1 MMSMEG
7 AIKRV
12 KGFRLDEGDIMDK
25 NKMENS
31 IQEKDGNRDE
41 YAIYDYLKLHPGVL
55 ISCISAMVMILTF
68 IINYAIYLRTSGFLA
83 YWGVESLKINMNNA
97 NLIYTFAGV
106 FIYYMMV
113 TFIQPFIID
122 SCEKYFEEMKS
133 DYYIRYFRK
142 HVKKEVVQCKKNM
155 NPKKKDKTLSDIQDE
170 EDIRIEKYVED
181 IKGYIKE
188 SKKLS
193 KKISK
198 IISKK
203 MIISIVIAFLG
214 LSIATF
220 FLMLISINSYDIIT
234 ILMISIICASI
245 TLVITLSIVYF
256 IIKYPKIK
264 KIKKEIS
271 EKELDLEKIFDLN
284 DNVHYEYPIDKIFNM
299 DFKEAFRDKAIA
311 SLILQITIGAL
322 FLLFMVYPIGANDT
336 KNKQEFVIVTEDG
349 QDYVII
355 YNNDNCYYLVEALIE
370 DKKIT
375 IDTTKQ
381 SVVVKDKIVYENM
394 KFEEVVR
401 KTLDE
406 KYD

>member
-1 MMSMEG
+1 
-7 AIKRV
+7 
-12 KGFRLDEGDIMDK
+12 MDT
-25 NKMENS
+25 NNIENS
-31 IQEKDGNRDE
+31 IQDKDNHKNE
-41 YAIYDYLKLHPGVL
+41 YAIYEYLKMHPGML
-55 ISCISAMVMILTF
+55 ISCVSAMVMIITF
-68 IINYAIYLRTSGFLA
+68 IINYAIYLRTSRFLA
-83 YWGVESLKINMNNA
+83 YWGVESLKIDMNNT
-97 NLIYTFAGV
+97 NLIYTFAGA
-106 FIYYMMV
+106 FIYYMMIMY
-113 TFIQPFIID
+113 IQPFIID

-133 DYYIRYFRK
+133 DYYIHYFRK
-142 HVKKEVVQCKKNM
+142 YVKKEVVQCKKM
-155 NPKKKDKTLSDIQDE
+155 MKPKKKDKTFSDKQDE
-170 EDIRIEKYVED
+170 EYIKIEKYIED
-181 IKGYIKE
+181 IKKYIKE

-193 KKISK
+193 KKITK

-245 TLVITLSIVYF
+245 TLVITLGIVYF

-264 KIKKEIS
+264 SIKKEIS
-271 EKELDLEKIFDLN
+271 ENELDLEKIFNLSD
-284 DNVHYEYPIDKIFNM
+284 DVHYEYPIDKIFNM
-299 DFKEAFRDKAIA
+299 DFKESFRNKAIA
-311 SLILQITIGAL
+311 SLMLQIAIGAL
-322 FLLFMVYPIGANDT
+322 FLLFLVYPIGANET
-336 KNKQEFVIVTEDG
+336 KNKQEFAIVTENG

-355 YNNDNCYYLVEALIE
+355 YNNDNCYYLVEAVIE
-370 DKKIT
+370 DEKIT

-381 SVVVKDKIVYENM
+381 SVVVKDKIVYENV